1 MDQQSEA
8 QQLVGAVFNGRW
20 RLMRLVGEGGMGA
33 VFEAHGLQGDGVRA
47 VKVLHPEFI
56 GEEQILNRFMAE
68 AEAVK
73 LLQHP
78 NVAQIYGSA
87 RAEDGTPY
95 LIMELL
101 QGAPL
106 SNFMTPGQP
115 MPAQQGAGIMLGVL
129 QALNVAHT
137 RGIVHR
143 DLKPDNLFLVSDGR
157 GNRVVKVLDF
167 GIAKV
172 MDAAG
177 GMGSKTK
184 TGVLLGTPGYMSPEQ
199 IKNSKGVDARSDL
212 WSVGIILYELLSGQE
227 AFPADNEFTRLT
239 MVLTQDIRPIG
250 QVAPHLASWSSFFQR
265 ALSKDPNGRFQ
276 SAAEMS
282 QALAAMMSGSSSSQ
296 GRDGGTAVLS
306 MSSPHSMGAPAPH
319 SMASQELLRIRW
331 VSMPPALPAARL
343 QHASL
348 ERGAA
353 DAAGDASPPAVAVPE
368 LDGRRRLEPAG
379 ASAAAHL
386 GATATAELR
395 HQPTAALAA
404 EPLDAR
410 KRAAP
415 PGVPTLTQGS
425 RPPGIEIVTPPPV
438 GVPWWVVAAVGAAC
452 GIVGFLAG
460 YFAR

>member
-20 RLMRLVGEGGMGA
+20 RLTRLVGEGGMGA
-33 VFEAHGLQGDGVRA
+33 VFEAHGLQGEGVRA

-56 GEEQILNRFMAE
+56 GEDQILNRFLAE

-73 LLQHP
+73 QLQHP

-129 QALNVAHT
+129 QALNIAHT

-143 DLKPDNLFLVSDGR
+143 DLKPDNLFLVGDGR

-250 QVAPHLASWSSFFQR
+250 QVAPHLANWASFFQR

-282 QALAAMMSGSSSSQ
+282 QALAAMMSGSQSAQ
-296 GRDGGTAVLS
+296 GRDGGTAVLN
-306 MSSPHSMGAPAPH
+306 MGAPH
-319 SMASQELLRIRW
+319 SMASPH
-331 VSMPPALPAARL
+331 SMGQHVPAPPSGSPAAIPRSNAPAT
-343 QHASL
+343 QQAMQAHPQSQYPASMGGVAL
-348 ERGAA
+348 GQQAPQPQRISA
-353 DAAGDASPPAVAVPE
+353 PPPQNFAI
-368 LDGRRRLEPAG
+368 
-379 ASAAAHL
+379 S
-386 GATATAELR
+386 
-395 HQPTAALAA
+395 QPVHSSQNPSTHVSVQ
-404 EPLDAR
+404 R
-410 KRAAP
+410 P

-425 RPPGIEIVTPPPV
+425 RPPGIEIVSPPPV

-452 GIVGFLAG
+452 GILGFLAG
-460 YFAR
+460 YFAK

>member
-1 MDQQSEA
+1 
-8 QQLVGAVFNGRW
+8 
-20 RLMRLVGEGGMGA
+20 
-33 VFEAHGLQGDGVRA
+33 
-47 VKVLHPEFI
+47 
-56 GEEQILNRFMAE
+56 
-68 AEAVK
+68 
-73 LLQHP
+73 
-78 NVAQIYGSA
+78 
-87 RAEDGTPY
+87 
-95 LIMELL
+95 MELL

-106 SNFMTPGQP
+106 SSFMTPGQA

-250 QVAPHLASWSSFFQR
+250 QVAPHLASWAGFFQR

-282 QALAAMMSGSSSSQ
+282 QALAAMMSGSQAPQTQQ

-306 MSSPHSMGAPAPH
+306 MNSPHSMGAPH
-319 SMASQELLRIRW
+319 SMGQH
-331 VSMPPALPAARL
+331 VPAPLSGSPAAMPRSAPQTQQAMQAHPQSQYPSSVGGVAL
-343 QHASL
+343 SQQAPQQQRISAPPQQPQSFAISQPVHAQQNPSTHVSVQ
-348 ERGAA
+348 R
-353 DAAGDASPPAVAVPE
+353 
-368 LDGRRRLEPAG
+368 
-379 ASAAAHL
+379 
-386 GATATAELR
+386 
-395 HQPTAALAA
+395 
-404 EPLDAR
+404 
-410 KRAAP
+410 P